1 MLSCKN
7 TEEVLKTINRDY
19 ISLKNEE
26 VKYCNQ
32 LLKATL
38 EKMIEQMKKQNSL
51 FNAIYEKTFY
61 GGSYYDD
68 LKVGKP
74 DEFDLDLLLVL
85 PKRCETHNKIPN
97 CGCVQLIPSDDK
109 PGYFWFKI
117 EKGFYKP
124 FDGFIID
131 GYMQTNR
138 VLDWLKGCCTK
149 ALNNFDSLNFIFETP
164 KYFSESGPALTL
176 RLFGDFGVMDIDLV
190 PAFKFGSH
198 YWPQEPFRSNP
209 STKKTEFFIV
219 PKKAK
224 MPCAERY
231 WRASCQDQER
241 ELIEGK
247 QRLKPALRLLKK
259 MRNNL
264 GHVSISSYALKTIV
278 LCNLDTGDFDWNAT
292 LTDIFLKLLEKY
304 KESLENKK
312 IPYYWNESGNL
323 LDNIKHSDTFTNHSN
338 EISKKLKHF
347 KMYYETKPLEIAKII
362 LKEGTKEY
370 QLFMQEFEV
379 YEIQGVN
386 NLVSTENEVNNSE
399 RTSGTHTD
407 QLSTSN
413 ANGWGTAATIVGIGA
428 AVAIGLGILGAFL
441 DNRDEKT
448 IKQQERKKSDE

>member
-1 MLSCKN
+1 MSSFKN

-19 ISLKNEE
+19 ISLKNNE
-26 VKYCNQ
+26 VASNNQ

-38 EKMIEQMKKQNSL
+38 EKMIAEMKKLNPL
-51 FNAIYEKTFY
+51 FKAIYKKPFY

-74 DEFDLDLLLVL
+74 DEFDLDLLLAL
-85 PKRCETHNKIPN
+85 PKRCETHKVPN
-97 CGCVQLIPSDDK
+97 CGCVQLIPSNK

-117 EKGFYKP
+117 EKGFYEP

-131 GYMQTNR
+131 GYMQTNL

-149 ALNNFDSLNFIFETP
+149 ALNNFSSLDFIFETP

-190 PAFKFGSH
+190 PAFKFGSQ
-198 YWPQEPFRSNP
+198 YWPQESFRSNP
-209 STKKTEFFIV
+209 STKKEFFIV

-224 MPCAERY
+224 MTCAERY

-278 LCNLDTGDFDWNAT
+278 LWDLDTGYFDWNAT
-292 LTDIFLKLLEKY
+292 LTDTFLKLLEKY

-312 IPYYWNESGNL
+312 IPYYWNKRGNL
-323 LDNIKHSDTFTNHSN
+323 LDNIKHSDTLINHFN
-338 EISKKLKHF
+338 EISRKLKRF
-347 KMYYETKPLEIAKII
+347 QMYYETNPLEIAKII
-362 LKEGTKEY
+362 LKEGTQEY
-370 QLFMQEFEV
+370 QLFMKE
-379 YEIQGVN
+379 YEIQNGVSN
-386 NLVSTENEVNNSE
+386 SFSTLSINEVNDSD

-407 QLSTSN
+407 QPSTSS

-428 AVAIGLGILGAFL
+428 AVAIGLGILGTFL
-441 DNRDEKT
+441 DNKDEKT
-448 IKQQERKKSDE
+448 IKQQERKKSDQ